1 MIDLDSEQ
9 VNSVAAERSRRQRGR
24 NFAIFF
30 SLLGFVVIVYAVTII
45 KIKLGY
51 GP

>member
-1 MIDLDSEQ
+1 MVEPVIDP
-9 VNSVAAERSRRQRGR
+9 VTAERQRRKRGR
-24 NFAIFF
+24 NLAVFLV
-30 SLLGFVVIVYAVTII
+30 LLGFVVLVYAVTIT

>member
-1 MIDLDSEQ
+1 MNPLSLDPVGDERQ
-9 VNSVAAERSRRQRGR
+9 RRKRSR
-24 NFAIFF
+24 NLAVFF
-30 SLLGFVVIVYAVTII
+30 SLLGFVALVYAVTII

>member
-1 MIDLDSEQ
+1 MNRPHSEEK
-9 VNSVAAERSRRQRGR
+9 NSVGAERKRRQRGR
-24 NFAIFF
+24 NLAVFGA
-30 SLLGFVVIVYAVTII
+30 LLVFVVLVYAVTII